1 MEGGFRRNGKTAAQ
15 IIQDDREAEELR
27 KRDALD
33 QARRPQKPGDVSSYS
48 DYGPSEVTSRSGGGG
63 SRAGSVSRSYDYT
76 GMDEAAKV
84 SQALQ
89 AAQGSFLDVA
99 LNDPMRIPTLQNSI
113 RSMQQYLDAYNSG
126 NGLPPV
132 RVTSESASGSSS
144 PSTSS
149 TGYGRKKIADHVLP
163 GDPEELKVDA
173 NEVNMIMPAAKED
186 EPPQQGPPLPGLGGT
201 PNVSKWLMPNQGG
214 LSDGSEKPTY
224 GIPDSI
230 KQSTYEAIS
239 SDDPVTKAL
248 LKSVPRGKPQ
258 EPPLEGLQKN
268 ASIWDLEYYV

>member
-1 MEGGFRRNGKTAAQ
+1 MEGGFLRNGKTAAQ
-15 IIQDDREAEELR
+15 TMQDNNEADERR

-33 QARRPQKPGDVSSYS
+33 QARRPQKPGDVSSYAE
-48 DYGPSEVTSRSGGGG
+48 YGPSEVTSRSGGGG
-63 SRAGSVSRSYDYT
+63 SKSGSVSRSYDYT

-132 RVTSESASGSSS
+132 RVTSESVSGSSS

-163 GDPEELKVDA
+163 GDPEERKADGG
-173 NEVNMIMPAAKED
+173 EVNLIMPAAKED

-214 LSDGSEKPTY
+214 VSDGSEKPTY
-224 GIPDSI
+224 GIPPHVD
-230 KQSTYEAIS
+230 KNFNAG
-239 SDDPVTKAL
+239 K
-248 LKSVPRGKPQ
+248 GKPQ
-258 EPPLEGLQKN
+258 GPPLEGLQKN
-268 ASIWDLEYYV
+268 VSIWDLEYYV

>member
-1 MEGGFRRNGKTAAQ
+1 
-15 IIQDDREAEELR
+15 
-27 KRDALD
+27 
-33 QARRPQKPGDVSSYS
+33 
-48 DYGPSEVTSRSGGGG
+48 
-63 SRAGSVSRSYDYT
+63 
-76 GMDEAAKV
+76 MDEAAKV

-149 TGYGRKKIADHVLP
+149 TGYGRKKIADHVLQ
-163 GDPEELKVDA
+163 GDPEERKDEGG
-173 NEVNMIMPAAKED
+173 EVPMIIPAAKED
-186 EPPQQGPPLPGLGGT
+186 KPPTDVRGQVTGGVDNQQLI
-201 PNVSKWLMPNQGG
+201 KDDMH
-214 LSDGSEKPTY
+214 
-224 GIPDSI
+224 GIPPHVD
-230 KQSTYEAIS
+230 KNFNAE
-239 SDDPVTKAL
+239 KGK
-248 LKSVPRGKPQ
+248 LKSSPRGKPQ
-258 EPPLEGLQKN
+258 GPPLEGLQHN